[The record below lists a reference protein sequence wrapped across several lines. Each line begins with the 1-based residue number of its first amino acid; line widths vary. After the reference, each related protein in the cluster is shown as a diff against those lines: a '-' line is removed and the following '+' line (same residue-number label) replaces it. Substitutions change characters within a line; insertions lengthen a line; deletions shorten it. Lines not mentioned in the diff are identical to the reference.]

1 VLGWGLFELVLV
13 RGYTLDRCDPLCVSW
28 EPEFLP
34 GEAVTVSTVTGELAG
49 VIEARLEDG
58 VYAVQV
64 EGEFPR
70 LVIGGWALRRAADA
84 PVIVPA
90 G

>member
-1 VLGWGLFELVLV
+1 VCSE
-13 RGYTLDRCDPLCVSW
+13 R
-28 EPEFLP
+28 EPEFLT
-34 GEAVTVSTVTGELAG
+34 GESVTVSTGELAG

-58 VYAVQV
+58 VYPVQI
-64 EGEFPR
+64 EGVFPR